1 MSDSPIFILGSERSG
16 TNFLRSRLDN
26 HSNIA
31 APVPTHTLKWFY
43 NIEPFFGDLSNEK
56 NYKKL
61 VTYII
66 KSVQIHP
73 SPWKINF
80 DYNEFKTKIP
90 NENRSVFKIFEFMYN
105 KYKKAYNKNR
115 WCCKDNYLHRYAW
128 KIRDYFKEAKFIYI
142 VRDPRDVYLS
152 DMKREGGHY
161 TPYTFSQDWKKE
173 QDACIRLYTDSSFK
187 KNILLV
193 RYENLISNP
202 QIYFKKICNFIDED
216 FESDMI
222 RGKKRSEA
230 KRSKQWENVSKDVM
244 KNNKKKYIA
253 ELNKREIKIIEKK
266 CAFEM
271 KFLGYDFEFEK
282 NECYF

>member
-1 MSDSPIFILGSERSG
+1 MECK
-16 TNFLRSRLDN
+16 NKLRN
-26 HSNIA
+26 
-31 APVPTHTLKWFY
+31 
-43 NIEPFFGDLSNEK
+43 
-56 NYKKL
+56 
-61 VTYII
+61 
-66 KSVQIHP
+66 
-73 SPWKINF
+73 
-80 DYNEFKTKIP
+80 
-90 NENRSVFKIFEFMYN
+90 NRV
-105 KYKKAYNKNR
+105 
-115 WCCKDNYLHRYAW
+115 
-128 KIRDYFKEAKFIYI
+128 IY
-142 VRDPRDVYLS
+142 
-152 DMKREGGHY
+152 
-161 TPYTFSQDWKKE
+161 
-173 QDACIRLYTDSSFK
+173 CFK

-282 NECYF
+282 NNLKLGLFEKMFYETYEKINRISISYEDKEEGKIRKKRNQLRNEIKKIKI